1 MKRPFLLVFTN
12 LIISFQLFPPVEQER
27 TNFNGGHS
35 KIVGKVLFF
44 NSKLFSFLTIREKTN
59 FSVCHSKEMAI
70 NKKIKKVK
78 C

>member
-1 MKRPFLLVFTN
+1 M
-12 LIISFQLFPPVEQER
+12 IISFQLFPPVEEER

-44 NSKLFSFLTIREKTN
+44 ISKLFTFLTIREKKN
-59 FSVCHSKEMAI
+59 VSVCHSKEMVI

-78 C
+78 G